1 MNSSSKIRQ
10 LTRLAILVAIIFL
23 LSFIRPFKLTLVQI
37 PVIIG
42 ATLLGPAAGAILGF
56 FFGLSEYIQA
66 LEGAQLL
73 TTSALNYAPFAYT
86 LVCFIPRILMG
97 WLTGLLAH
105 RFKSISEKRRSK
117 QKKFLVGGVLHHG
130 LIGFIGSMLN
140 TVLYLG
146 SFLLLLKDVL
156 AAAIT
161 NGMSVIGYVLVLV
174 CFFGL
179 AEAFV
184 SALVVPAV
192 CRAMEVIFRRQPA
205 PKH

>member
-1 MNSSSKIRQ
+1 MNSSKKIRQ

-23 LSFIRPFKLTLVQI
+23 LSFIRPLKLTLVQI

-56 FFGLSEYIQA
+56 FFGLSEFIQA
-66 LEGAQLL
+66 IEGAQLL
-73 TTSALNYAPFAYT
+73 TTSALNYAPIAYT
-86 LVCFIPRILMG
+86 IVCFIPRTLMG
-97 WLTGLLAH
+97 WLTGLLAAY
-105 RFKSISEKRRSK
+105 FKKFSARQQSK
-117 QKKFLVGGVLHHG
+117 QKKLFSGGFWQHS

-146 SFLLLLKDVL
+146 SFLLLLNEVL
-156 AAAIT
+156 SAANT
-161 NGMSVIGYVLVLV
+161 TGLGVIGYVFVLV
-174 CFFGL
+174 FFFGL
-179 AEAFV
+179 AEAVV

-192 CRAMEVIFRRQPA
+192 CRAMEVIFRRQPT